1 MNRITL
7 ASTVLAAAALL
18 APFGAAQ
25 ARIECDGNFQVSK
38 GGQTFGSP
46 YCQEHNLARVA
57 QGYGMRVS
65 FDSIR
70 RSESV
75 KAEVCRTIGHDNRVR
90 ETCMPFRNE
99 GGPLQRR

>member
-1 MNRITL
+1 MNQVTL
-7 ASTVLAAAALL
+7 ASTVLAAAVLVV
-18 APFGAAQ
+18 PFGTAQ
-25 ARIECDGNFQVSK
+25 ARIACDGNFQIV
-38 GGQTFGSP
+38 QGSPIATP

-57 QGYGMRVS
+57 QGYGMKVS

-90 ETCMPFRNE
+90 DTCLLFRNE